1 MKSGVIAATALACL
15 AATIDETQAQTADK
29 QRPPQQRS
37 AREQMREQIN
47 DNVVYLMGGGLGAVY
62 VVIAHDVSVVVN
74 ESQTVRVLP
83 VIGGAGVQNVR
94 DVVFLRGIDL
104 GVTNVLT
111 LNHLKATGE
120 LGPNLDQ
127 QVAYI
132 TPLFP
137 ETMQIVARPEYN
149 KIEELKGKKVA
160 FNNKGSATAQ
170 FAPVVFKTLGIEV
183 QELNMGQGDA
193 IEKMK
198 TGEID
203 ATVCTCP
210 VPIPAFQGIKADLG
224 FKFLPVPY
232 TQALEE
238 NYYPAKITAEEHSNL
253 IAKESAGVETI
264 ATSSVLISFNWP
276 RGSIRY
282 NRIARFVDAMF
293 TRFDGFR
300 KPPRH
305 PLWSTVN
312 LAGTVR
318 GWQRFPAAQDWLDKV
333 NQEDTATLR
342 TSFARFVATKQTG
355 SDKDGVAGQER
366 LFKEFL
372 EWARTNRK

>member
-1 MKSGVIAATALACL
+1 MKPVIVGVAALACL
-15 AATIDETQAQTADK
+15 AATFDASLAQTGEK
-29 QRPPQQRS
+29 QRPTQRP
-37 AREQMREQIN
+37 AREQLREQIN
-47 DNVVYLMGGGLGAVY
+47 DNVVYVMGGQLGAAY

-74 ESQTVRVLP
+74 ESQTLRVLP
-83 VIGGAGVQNVR
+83 VIGGAAVQNVR

-111 LNHLKATGE
+111 LNALKASGE
-120 LGPNLDQ
+120 LGANLDQ
-127 QVAYI
+127 QIAYI

-137 ETMQIVARPEYN
+137 ETMQVLVRPEIN
-149 KIEELKGKKVA
+149 KIEDLRGKKVS
-160 FNNKGSATAQ
+160 FNSKGSGTAQ
-170 FAPVVFKTLGIEV
+170 FAPLVFKTLGIEV

-193 IEKMK
+193 VEKMRN
-198 TGEID
+198 GEIE

-210 VPIPAFQGIKADLG
+210 VPIPAFPGLKADLG
-224 FKFLPVPY
+224 FKLLPIPY

-238 NYYPAKITAEEHSNL
+238 NYYPAKIAPEEYPNL
-253 IAKESAGVETI
+253 IAKDSGGVETI

-282 NRIARFVDAMF
+282 TRIAKFVESMF
-293 TRFDGFR
+293 SNFDSFR

-318 GWQRFPAAQDWLDKV
+318 GWQRFPAAQEWLDKV
-333 NQEDTATLR
+333 NQQDTAALR
-342 TSFARFVATKQTG
+342 TSFNRFVATKQAAG
-355 SDKDGVAGQER
+355 EKDGVAGQER

-372 EWARTNRK
+372 DWARTNRK